1 MKINFMVSN
10 PSRKHVYC
18 RTALTL
24 FILLLVLQACADQ
37 LPNITSSDLVEIEQ
51 YSNRVNVDK
60 AGKMDFTLIQGDYK
74 NNGARAMMREKLPTR
89 LNKNEWVYY
98 KFGVDISQG
107 WPVDKKLDALIV
119 QWRNGWGRPLFSV
132 HLIGDSFYIKRSEKP
147 VKKFEYKANINEINE
162 FLINAKWSESENGR
176 LIVSINSEIIVDY
189 TGPTLKPTG
198 KKPHVAFG
206 LYRPQWN
213 KKKFNP
219 DNQISIIFTH
229 FDFGRLN
236 DLNKAYRL
244 TPEKH

>member
-1 MKINFMVSN
+1 MLSN
-10 PSRKHVYC
+10 PSRKYVCY
-18 RTALTL
+18 RFALAL
-24 FILLLVLQACADQ
+24 IIMLMVLLVHADQ
-37 LPNITSSDLVEIEQ
+37 FPNITSSDLVEIEQ

-74 NNGARAMMREKLPTR
+74 NNGARAMMREILPTK

-98 KFGVDISQG
+98 KFGIDISQG
-107 WPVDKKLDALIV
+107 WPIHKKNQDALIV
-119 QWRNGWGRPLFSV
+119 QWRNGWGRPYFALHLTGDIFS
-132 HLIGDSFYIKRSEKP
+132 IRRASKP
-147 VKKFEYKANINEINE
+147 VMKFKYKANINEVNE

-176 LIVSINSEIIVDY
+176 LIVSINNEIIVDY

-198 KKPHVAFG
+198 KKPYVAFG

-213 KKKFNP
+213 KKKFNL

-229 FDFGRLN
+229 FDFGKLN
-236 DLNKAYRL
+236 DLNKVYRL